1 MKTSVFLTL
10 YFKSNLKIHL
20 RQLYYNKYIPLNN
33 TLPKIEGCLM
43 VEAYNNKKKKFLKLF
58 NGNQFKEIKKR
69 KI

>member
-43 VEAYNNKKKKFLKLF
+43 VEAYNNKKK
-58 NGNQFKEIKKR
+58 NS
-69 KI
+69 